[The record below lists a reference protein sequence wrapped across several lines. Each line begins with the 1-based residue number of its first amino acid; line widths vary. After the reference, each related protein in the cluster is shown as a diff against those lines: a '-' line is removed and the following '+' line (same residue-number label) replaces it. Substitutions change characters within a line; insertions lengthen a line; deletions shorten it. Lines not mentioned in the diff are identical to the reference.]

1 MNKSNLTP
9 PKDDPV
15 FGQFLG
21 LLARDITNNPERLQ
35 VVDAEFVTRIK
46 SLASD
51 VEIDL
56 DAPLSADD
64 E

>member
-1 MNKSNLTP
+1 MNKSNLTQP
-9 PKDDPV
+9 EDNPV
-15 FGQFLG
+15 LDQFLG

-35 VVDAEFVTRIK
+35 VVDAELVTRIN

-51 VEIDL
+51 IEIDL